1 MQEEHKEEEKELTPA
16 MKEFADGDEPLEDK
30 GLLIS
35 ETWLYKIFVKSAYRF
50 LNKPLAL
57 LQLLKQ
63 SAERLQRY
71 DSARELGADVLEQ
84 FQLLFRMVRAYA
96 KGEYKGV
103 SLQGVVLSIAALLYF
118 VAPLDFIPDFLVI
131 GLVDDIAL
139 ILWLIKN
146 YQKELED
153 FQSWEDAQK
162 IQIEIEPTSIEEEK
176 DQSQEP

>member
-1 MQEEHKEEEKELTPA
+1 MQEEPKEEEKKLTPA
-16 MKEFADGDEPLEDK
+16 MKEFAEGDEPLEDK

-71 DSARELGADVLEQ
+71 DSARELGEDVLEQ

-103 SLQGVVLSIAALLYF
+103 SLQGVVLSVAALLYF

-146 YQKELED
+146 YKQELED
-153 FQSWEDAQK
+153 FQAWEDAQK
-162 IQIEIEPTSIEEEK
+162 IQIEIDPHPIE
-176 DQSQEP
+176 QEDEGSKEN

>member
-1 MQEEHKEEEKELTPA
+1 MQEEHKEEELTTA
-16 MKEFADGDEPLEDK
+16 MKEFAEGDESLEDK

-71 DSARELGADVLEQ
+71 DSARELGEDVLVQ

-96 KGEYKGV
+96 KGEYRGV
-103 SLQGVVLSIAALLYF
+103 SLQGVVLSVAALLYF

-146 YQKELED
+146 YKQELED
-153 FQSWEDAQK
+153 FQAWEDAQK
-162 IQIEIEPTSIEEEK
+162 IQIEIVPHPIDKQEEETK
-176 DQSQEP
+176 EK